1 MKKFLTL
8 IILSGMSLVALAQ
21 NVTVKG
27 IVTDESA
34 QPVVGA
40 FVVEKG
46 TLNGTATGIDGEFS
60 LSLPAGSVI
69 EVTSIGY
76 KAQQIDITGNAE
88 LSIVLLD
95 DNEMLEETVVIGYG
109 IQKKSVVTAAI
120 SSITSEDLKIQP
132 KTRVDNM
139 LQGMTSGVV
148 VTQVSGAPDAS
159 SQVRVR
165 GVGSINSSAPLYIID
180 GMPTDGID
188 YLNPNDIERIEVLKD
203 AASGAVY
210 GARAAN
216 GVILVTT
223 RKGQAGRAK
232 VSYDFSYGLQNAWRK
247 PSVLNATEYA
257 VMMNEGA
264 LNSGMAPIYDNPY
277 AFGEGTDWVDAIFDR
292 NAPVIKHDLSV
303 SGGTERSDYTVSAG
317 WLSRKGIIGGSYGRA
332 FYDRFTLRENLGF
345 TIFDESAKR
354 NWLNKL
360 TARSTASYA
369 HIKAAGISTNSE
381 FGSPLGSAIGMSPI
395 ETIFADDATVE
406 QYKTLY
412 REGFPYAIRSKDGR
426 YYTIAD
432 GAIYNEQYNPIA
444 DLERPGTIYNTDK
457 LVANFSAELQ
467 VWDAIKFKS
476 SIGLDLAYWGN
487 HGYSEQYFLTSR
499 NNSYDTVTE
508 TTVYDADGN
517 ESTTAKTNY
526 GSSVSQELNNSFAWQ
541 VENIITYDKNFGPH
555 GINVVLGQSAYKTSS
570 SNVGASAKGIK
581 YPGDDWKI
589 SVNNTLGN
597 QKDGDRNGWGSWNSI
612 PYSLISYFARVSYN
626 YDERYMGEV
635 TLRRDASSRFGP
647 SNKWGTFP
655 SISLGW
661 NARNEAFLSDID
673 WLSALKVRASYGVN
687 GNDGI
692 GDFRY
697 AVYASSG
704 NNYSFGSGANGT
716 ETLNHGTKPSGLANP
731 DIKWEESAQ
740 TDLGIDF
747 GFLGSRITGAIDFYN
762 KKTRG
767 MLLDMPVPSYAG
779 DSAPVG
785 NLGNMVNR
793 GVEIDLGYRGLIGDL
808 AYRITA
814 NVSHNH
820 NELTYL
826 GDDAT
831 YLSVDSHKI
840 GTLSRGEVG
849 KPFPYFYGYKVD
861 GVFQNQAEV
870 DAYVNADGVPLQ
882 PDAKPGDFRFKDING
897 DGVLDDD
904 NDRTYL
910 GKGMPDWTFGLTLA
924 LEWRGFDFNML
935 LQGQYGAQ
943 IFNVARRTDL
953 NYINLPS
960 KMLNR
965 WTGEG
970 STNEYPAFSFND
982 ANLNNRPSDYWIEDA
997 AFLRARNIQIGYTL
1011 PSRLTAIAGIS
1022 RLRIF
1027 GQVENAFTLTRYTG
1041 CDPEVTGGNSG
1052 YGTSAGI
1059 DRGVYPQSRVLTL
1072 GVNLNF

>member
-1 MKKFLTL
+1 
-8 IILSGMSLVALAQ
+8 
-21 NVTVKG
+21 
-27 IVTDESA
+27 
-34 QPVVGA
+34 
-40 FVVEKG
+40 
-46 TLNGTATGIDGEFS
+46 
-60 LSLPAGSVI
+60 
-69 EVTSIGY
+69 
-76 KAQQIDITGNAE
+76 
-88 LSIVLLD
+88 
-95 DNEMLEETVVIGYG
+95 
-109 IQKKSVVTAAI
+109 
-120 SSITSEDLKIQP
+120 
-132 KTRVDNM
+132 
-139 LQGMTSGVV
+139 
-148 VTQVSGAPDAS
+148 
-159 SQVRVR
+159 
-165 GVGSINSSAPLYIID
+165 
-180 GMPTDGID
+180 
-188 YLNPNDIERIEVLKD
+188 
-203 AASGAVY
+203 
-210 GARAAN
+210 
-216 GVILVTT
+216 
-223 RKGQAGRAK
+223 
-232 VSYDFSYGLQNAWRK
+232 
-247 PSVLNATEYA
+247 
-257 VMMNEGA
+257 
-264 LNSGMAPIYDNPY
+264 
-277 AFGEGTDWVDAIFDR
+277 
-292 NAPVIKHDLSV
+292 
-303 SGGTERSDYTVSAG
+303 
-317 WLSRKGIIGGSYGRA
+317 
-332 FYDRFTLRENLGF
+332 
-345 TIFDESAKR
+345 
-354 NWLNKL
+354 
-360 TARSTASYA
+360 
-369 HIKAAGISTNSE
+369 
-381 FGSPLGSAIGMSPI
+381 
-395 ETIFADDATVE
+395 
-406 QYKTLY
+406 
-412 REGFPYAIRSKDGR
+412 
-426 YYTIAD
+426 
-432 GAIYNEQYNPIA
+432 
-444 DLERPGTIYNTDK
+444 
-457 LVANFSAELQ
+457 
-467 VWDAIKFKS
+467 DAIKFKS

-508 TTVYDADGN
+508 
-517 ESTTAKTNY
+517 TTAKTNY

-673 WLSALKVRASYGVN
+673 WLSALKIRASYGVN

-704 NNYSFGSGANGT
+704 NDYSFGSGANGT

>member
-1 MKKFLTL
+1 M
-8 IILSGMSLVALAQ
+8 
-21 NVTVKG
+21 
-27 IVTDESA
+27 
-34 QPVVGA
+34 
-40 FVVEKG
+40 
-46 TLNGTATGIDGEFS
+46 
-60 LSLPAGSVI
+60 
-69 EVTSIGY
+69 
-76 KAQQIDITGNAE
+76 
-88 LSIVLLD
+88 
-95 DNEMLEETVVIGYG
+95 
-109 IQKKSVVTAAI
+109 
-120 SSITSEDLKIQP
+120 
-132 KTRVDNM
+132 
-139 LQGMTSGVV
+139 
-148 VTQVSGAPDAS
+148 
-159 SQVRVR
+159 
-165 GVGSINSSAPLYIID
+165 
-180 GMPTDGID
+180 
-188 YLNPNDIERIEVLKD
+188 
-203 AASGAVY
+203 
-210 GARAAN
+210 
-216 GVILVTT
+216 
-223 RKGQAGRAK
+223 
-232 VSYDFSYGLQNAWRK
+232 
-247 PSVLNATEYA
+247 
-257 VMMNEGA
+257 
-264 LNSGMAPIYDNPY
+264 
-277 AFGEGTDWVDAIFDR
+277 
-292 NAPVIKHDLSV
+292 
-303 SGGTERSDYTVSAG
+303 
-317 WLSRKGIIGGSYGRA
+317 
-332 FYDRFTLRENLGF
+332 
-345 TIFDESAKR
+345 
-354 NWLNKL
+354 
-360 TARSTASYA
+360 
-369 HIKAAGISTNSE
+369 
-381 FGSPLGSAIGMSPI
+381 
-395 ETIFADDATVE
+395 
-406 QYKTLY
+406 
-412 REGFPYAIRSKDGR
+412 
-426 YYTIAD
+426 
-432 GAIYNEQYNPIA
+432 
-444 DLERPGTIYNTDK
+444 
-457 LVANFSAELQ
+457 
-467 VWDAIKFKS
+467 
-476 SIGLDLAYWGN
+476 
-487 HGYSEQYFLTSR
+487 
-499 NNSYDTVTE
+499 
-508 TTVYDADGN
+508 
-517 ESTTAKTNY
+517 
-526 GSSVSQELNNSFAWQ
+526 SQELNNSFAWQ

-673 WLSALKVRASYGVN
+673 WLSALKIRASYGVN

-704 NNYSFGSGANGT
+704 NDYSFGSGANGT